1 MVYADLESFI
11 KKVDGYKNN
20 PEKSC
25 TAKVGEPYSLQI
37 LDVYDMDFD
46 GIENN
51 YDVYRGW
58 RLHEFFF

>member
-51 YDVYRGW
+51 YDVYRG
-58 RLHEFFF
+58 